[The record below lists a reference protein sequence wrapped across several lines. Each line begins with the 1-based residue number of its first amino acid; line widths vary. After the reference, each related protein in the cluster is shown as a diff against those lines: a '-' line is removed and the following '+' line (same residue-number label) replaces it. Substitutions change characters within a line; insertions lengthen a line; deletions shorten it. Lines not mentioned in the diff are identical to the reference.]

1 MILPIVKQLLSQ
13 RLGHPILYPSDCEVL
28 REDIEQSTNQRISTN
43 TLKRLLGFL
52 RTDSVPR
59 AYTFDILAHYL
70 GFVGYDAL
78 VRSLN
83 PDKDTTEAITVI
95 FSDDLHPGDVVRAV
109 WTGGYAVF
117 EAAESG
123 GFLLK
128 EMEPS
133 DACRPAGKIRIRSFR
148 VGLPLYMSVSDPVS
162 STRQIILASVSGI
175 ESLEL
180 LTLSELCRAEVSA

>member
-59 AYTFDILAHYL
+59 AYTLDIIAHYL

-83 PDKDTTEAITVI
+83 PDEDTTEAITVI
-95 FSDDLHPGDVVRAV
+95 FADDLNPGDIVRAV
-109 WTGGYAVF
+109 WAGGYAVF
-117 EAAESG
+117 EAVESG
-123 GFLLK
+123 FMLK

-133 DACRPAGKIRIRSFR
+133 DACCPAGKIRIRSFR
-148 VGLPLYMSVSDPVS
+148 VGLPLYMSVSDAVS

-180 LTLSELCRAEVSA
+180 QTASELCCGEVSA